1 MEKTKVAVIGLGSI
15 AQLVHLPNLVKM
27 SNVNLV
33 SVAEINS
40 ARLNTIADKF
50 NIKERYTS
58 YKELLEKS
66 DIEAVIVATPT
77 GTHKEVAVASL
88 KSKKDVLVEKPL
100 ARSFNE
106 AKVIVDT
113 ARKNKKKIMVGMNLR
128 YRPDAMI
135 LKSIMGAGEIGEPFY
150 VKCGWIRRQSSAQRW
165 FTKKE
170 ESGGGVIV
178 DLGISLLDLSLWL
191 LNYPPVKSVTTQ
203 CYYQNTKNVEDT
215 SLSFLRCKNSSVV
228 NIETSWSLPVE
239 KDIFYFTVYGT
250 KGVASLNPF
259 RIYKKIEAQFIDLT
273 PSQAESPLS
282 AFKKSYLNELKS
294 FIGAVRG
301 LNPVFSSGGQ
311 ALLRQK
317 VIDAMYQSAK
327 QKIEIGL

>member
-135 LKSIMGAGEIGEPFY
+135 LKS
-150 VKCGWIRRQSSAQRW
+150 SAD
-165 FTKKE
+165 
-170 ESGGGVIV
+170 G
-178 DLGISLLDLSLWL
+178 
-191 LNYPPVKSVTTQ
+191 
-203 CYYQNTKNVEDT
+203 
-215 SLSFLRCKNSSVV
+215 
-228 NIETSWSLPVE
+228 
-239 KDIFYFTVYGT
+239 
-250 KGVASLNPF
+250 
-259 RIYKKIEAQFIDLT
+259 
-273 PSQAESPLS
+273 
-282 AFKKSYLNELKS
+282 
-294 FIGAVRG
+294 
-301 LNPVFSSGGQ
+301 
-311 ALLRQK
+311 
-317 VIDAMYQSAK
+317 
-327 QKIEIGL
+327 